1 MKLQIFA
8 LFACLASVWAQSAA
22 PLPNLSDETVVATF
36 DDGATMTMGEF
47 KRICA
52 VLPADNQQ
60 QALRNRGEF
69 LKQWAL
75 LRKLAREAEAGKLD
89 QLSPSKEAIEYNRL
103 AILSEAR
110 MRQAGAEISVLPSD
124 VSKYYEANQD
134 RYKQVR
140 VKAIYIG
147 FGGQKLSEANAKAKA
162 SQIAAQA
169 RGGADFLKLVRI
181 HSDDATSKAK
191 DGDFGAI
198 RVSDNLPDAVRD
210 AIFNLKEGQV
220 SDPVRQPNGFYIFRA
235 EKIEVRPFS
244 AVRDDIFSELKNQRY
259 GEWLD
264 KANREA
270 TVVFN
275 SPAFLGAFPAD
286 TTPRK

>member
-1 MKLQIFA
+1 MKLQYFA
-8 LFACLASVWAQSAA
+8 LLACLAPVWAQSAP

-36 DDGATMTMGEF
+36 ADGATMTMGEF

-75 LRKLAREAEAGKLD
+75 LRQLAREAEAEKLD
-89 QLSPSKEAIEYNRL
+89 QLSPSKEALEYNRL

-110 MRQAGAEISVLPSD
+110 MRQAGSRILVLPSD
-124 VSKYYEANQD
+124 VAKYYESNQD
-134 RYKQVR
+134 RYKQVH

-147 FGGQKLSEANAKAKA
+147 FGGQKLTEAGAKLKA
-162 SQIAAQA
+162 SQIASQA
-169 RGGADFLKLVRI
+169 RGGADFVKLVRA
-181 HSDDATSKAK
+181 HSDDETSKAR
-191 DGDFGAI
+191 DGDFAAL
-198 RVSDNLPDAVRD
+198 RVSDNIPDAVRD
-210 AIFNLKEGQV
+210 AVFKLKEGQV
-220 SDPVRQPNGFYIFRA
+220 SDPVRQPNGFYVFRA
-235 EKIEVRPFS
+235 EKIEVRPLA

-259 GEWLD
+259 GEWLE
-264 KANREA
+264 KTNREA

-275 SPAFLGAFPAD
+275 SPAFLGAMPAD